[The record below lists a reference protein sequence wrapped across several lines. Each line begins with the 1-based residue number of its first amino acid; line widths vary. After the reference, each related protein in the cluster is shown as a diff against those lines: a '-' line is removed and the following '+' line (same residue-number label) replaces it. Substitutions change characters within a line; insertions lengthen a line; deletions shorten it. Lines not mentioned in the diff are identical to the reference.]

1 MYINRKYTNS
11 QRTKSR
17 NNRVGC
23 IFGLSKVKLYS
34 RWPKMTKNS
43 LLCQSKNTAKNV
55 LSFDLTLLFDHDGA
69 YPE

>member
-1 MYINRKYTNS
+1 
-11 QRTKSR
+11 
-17 NNRVGC
+17 
-23 IFGLSKVKLYS
+23 
-34 RWPKMTKNS
+34 MTKNS